1 MKDTK
6 FSWKKR
12 ARSFRYAFVGIARLL
27 RYEHNAWIHCAVTVV
42 VLIAGFVL
50 HISAMEWVAVAL
62 CIGGVLAAEAF
73 NSAVEAL
80 ADRVSPGYDEAVKH
94 TKDLAAGAVLLMAMA
109 AVAVG
114 LIIFVPKII
123 EWIR

>member
-1 MKDTK
+1 MT
-6 FSWKKR
+6 F
-12 ARSFRYAFVGIARLL
+12 
-27 RYEHNAWIHCAVTVV
+27 V

-62 CIGGVLAAEAF
+62 CFGGVLAAEAF

-123 EWIR
+123 ECG

>member
-1 MKDTK
+1 MKESK
-6 FSWKKR
+6 FSWRKR
-12 ARSFRYAFVGIARLL
+12 ARSFRYAFAGIGRLL

-42 VLIAGFVL
+42 VLVAGFVL
-50 HISAMEWVAVAL
+50 HISAMEWLAVAL

-73 NSAVEAL
+73 NSAIEAL

-114 LIIFVPKII
+114 LIVFVPKIMD
-123 EWIR
+123 WIG